1 MFKTTCTVLAVFLH
15 FFVLS
20 IFCWMLSE
28 GIQLYF
34 SLVKVIGAGADINI
48 RFFYCLGWGKF
59 NCMIYFA
66 TRSTEQNFDLNTGN
80 MGRPTRPKTQL
91 EWPLSHPGWDASALK
106 ASFAYCYLVDVYYYN
121 RNFTFKFKGKVRNV
135 ESHHGNDRKHLQFNI
150 PWLNFLVFLLGLP
163 AFVVSIS
170 LAVTQGRG
178 YTDMRTCWL
187 NTRNHVLWA
196 FVVPALLIVS
206 VSLAAL
212 QDFHQ
217 LKYPRL
223 NASTVKRLLHL
234 ALIAKS
240 NQNAVLK
247 LKPKLKR
254 D

>member
-1 MFKTTCTVLAVFLH
+1 MFKTTCRVLAVFLH

-66 TRSTEQNFDLNTGN
+66 TRYTEQNFHLKTGK

-106 ASFAYCYLVDVYYYN
+106 ASSAYCYLGDVYYYN

-135 ESHHGNDRKHLQFNI
+135 ES
-150 PWLNFLVFLLGLP
+150 
-163 AFVVSIS
+163 S
-170 LAVTQGRG
+170 
-178 YTDMRTCWL
+178 
-187 NTRNHVLWA
+187 
-196 FVVPALLIVS
+196 
-206 VSLAAL
+206 
-212 QDFHQ
+212 
-217 LKYPRL
+217 
-223 NASTVKRLLHL
+223 
-234 ALIAKS
+234 
-240 NQNAVLK
+240 
-247 LKPKLKR
+247 
-254 D
+254 